1 MEHELFFDGTIKKYS
16 WAIKNESKTVH
27 QKREHPPA
35 YLSGG
40 KLDVKNNEESKFISL
55 HVGIY
60 WGLGVFIIKDH
71 DTLNVMCDSK
81 NMYEILTN
89 NKKTDSQIINDK
101 IYFIN
106 QLTNHRNLKINYQII
121 ESGKNLAS
129 RSTST
134 DEETSVPSNSRGFV

>member
-1 MEHELFFDGTIKKYS
+1 MEHELFFDGTIKKYA

-71 DTLNVMCDSK
+71 DTVNVMCDSK

-121 ESGKNLAS
+121 ESKKNLAS

>member
-16 WAIKNESKTVH
+16 WVIKNESKTVH

-71 DTLNVMCDSK
+71 DTVNVMCDSK

-89 NKKTDSQIINDK
+89 NKKTNSQIVNDK

-106 QLTNHRNLKINYQII
+106 QLTEHRNLKINYEII
-121 ESGKNLAS
+121 KPESNLATELLSTNGKNPAS
-129 RSTST
+129 R
-134 DEETSVPSNSRGFV
+134 NSRGFV

>member
-71 DTLNVMCDSK
+71 DTVNVMCDSK

-89 NKKTDSQIINDK
+89 NKKTNSQIINDK

>member
-27 QKREHPPA
+27 QKRAHPPA

-60 WGLGVFIIKDH
+60 WGLGVFIIKDN
-71 DTLNVMCDSK
+71 DTINVMCDSK

-121 ESGKNLAS
+121 ESKKNLAAS
-129 RSTST
+129 STST

>member
-1 MEHELFFDGTIKKYS
+1 MLQ
-16 WAIKNESKTVH
+16 N
-27 QKREHPPA
+27 REHPPA

-60 WGLGVFIIKDH
+60 WGLGVFIIKDN
-71 DTLNVMCDSK
+71 DTINVMCDSK

-106 QLTNHRNLKINYQII
+106 QLTNHRSLKINYQII
-121 ESGKNLAS
+121 ESKKNLAS

>member
-81 NMYEILTN
+81 NIYEILTN

-121 ESGKNLAS
+121 ESKKNLAS